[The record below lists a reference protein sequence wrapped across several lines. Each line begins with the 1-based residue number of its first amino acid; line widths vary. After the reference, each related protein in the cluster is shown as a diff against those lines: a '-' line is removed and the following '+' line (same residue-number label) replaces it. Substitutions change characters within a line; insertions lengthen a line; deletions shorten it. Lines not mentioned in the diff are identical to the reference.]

1 MKYGTSVRIRQLVGR
16 LDKGEEF
23 IDTIRRLCSREK
35 IRAATFDAIG
45 VFSSVDVQTFATKK
59 AEYVSLFSAE
69 TPLDILSLSGNV
81 STLGTE
87 LIVNASTMLGY
98 SVHGQRHLIGGHLAS
113 GRAFV
118 CEFRLTVY
126 EDLILERTY
135 DATTGLPLWNR
146 IGGGELS
153 EAYTNAILSSART
166 DTAPPEP
173 HEEATK
179 PQEEQE
185 EDYPVEVN
193 VEVPGVH
200 VAAPKSEP
208 QIIRRGRGKSEPEI
222 PSIVPEPK
230 AAPATKD
237 AWQDAIRKVQVA
249 EAKSQFS
256 IPEGGSSSSKNEE
269 DSDDE
274 DEELNLKSGDLL
286 HHPTLGKCKVAKV
299 EDEEWVFIKVG
310 TTGKI
315 RKLALHLF
323 DLKPEGE
330 ENGQAV
336 YRLKKRRER

>member
-23 IDTIRRLCSREK
+23 IDSIRKLCSREK
-35 IRAATFDAIG
+35 IRAATFEAIG
-45 VFSSVDVQTFATKK
+45 VFSSVDVQSLATKK
-59 AEYVSLFSAE
+59 AEYVSIFSAE

-87 LIVNASTMLGY
+87 IIVNASTMLGY
-98 SVHGQRHLIGGHLAS
+98 TAHAQRHLVGGHLAS
-113 GRAFV
+113 GRVFV

-126 EDLILERTY
+126 DDLTLERTY

-146 IGGGELS
+146 IGGADHP
-153 EAYTNAILSSART
+153 EAYSSGLSSART

-173 HEEATK
+173 LVDEQKAEAAAEDLPTEATL
-179 PQEEQE
+179 
-185 EDYPVEVN
+185 EVA
-193 VEVPGVH
+193 GVH
-200 VAAPKSEP
+200 VATPKSEP
-208 QIIRRGRGKSEPEI
+208 QIIRRGRGKSEPEM
-222 PSIVPEPK
+222 PAVVPEPK

-249 EAKSQFS
+249 EAKNQLS
-256 IPEGGSSSSKNEE
+256 IPEGGSSSSSKGGAS
-269 DSDDE
+269 DDDE
-274 DEELNLKSGDLL
+274 DEEVNLKSGDLL

-323 DLKPEGE
+323 DLKFEGE
-330 ENGQAV
+330 ENGQMA
-336 YRLKKRRER
+336 YRLKKRRDR